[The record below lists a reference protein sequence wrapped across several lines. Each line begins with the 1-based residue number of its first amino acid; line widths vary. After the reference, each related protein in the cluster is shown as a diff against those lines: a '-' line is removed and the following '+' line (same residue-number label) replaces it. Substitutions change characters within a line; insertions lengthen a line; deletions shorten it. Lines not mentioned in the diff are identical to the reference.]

1 MRGLR
6 TFWKLA
12 APHALYD
19 LLASLAHFGSRRL
32 SEIGRG
38 AEGGHRVGAEP
49 ARDEDEAL
57 QFGLVFME
65 SALAPGVE
73 WPCLAVAPVLACH
86 RRPRLAVT
94 GRHLAAFPG
103 PGRAGAPC
111 RLHTH

>member
-1 MRGLR
+1 MISWHL
-6 TFWKLA
+6 W
-12 APHALYD
+12 P
-19 LLASLAHFGSRRL
+19 SL
-32 SEIGRG
+32 G
-38 AEGGHRVGAEP
+38 AEGSQRQAEGAERGHRVGAEP
-49 ARDEDEAL
+49 AREEDEAL

-86 RRPRLAVT
+86 RRPQLAVT